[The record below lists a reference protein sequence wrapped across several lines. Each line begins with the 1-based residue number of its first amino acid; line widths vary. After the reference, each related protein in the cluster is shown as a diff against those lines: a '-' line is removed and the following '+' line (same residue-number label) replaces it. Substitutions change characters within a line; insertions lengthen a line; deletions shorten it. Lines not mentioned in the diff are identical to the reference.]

1 MKIIR
6 YATARLIYYK
16 KQTIL
21 YCLFSSFSA
30 FLLIACLTLY
40 HLQSA
45 LANQVQDRLSFIGA
59 SASTELLPALELAS
73 RFYIKGI
80 FSLFFLFAFLFIF
93 FFYYSVRQNK
103 QELINWHL
111 TGLSKTKLFLF
122 IFWQLF
128 FPLFLCCIL
137 VLLWIVSFQSVYEA
151 LLQMI
156 FFSQI
161 YLRDLPKLLL
171 GSVDAVSFL
180 VYSLSLFLSI
190 ICKVGGLDVMKPEY
204 LIHAEHLTVIL
215 CPLEKQHKILEH
227 LKKEVLVAKLDNF
240 AIIQKNWPMFPYLNL
255 KDHVLLDVPEK
266 EIKQDRLAYQEKL
279 DISPSLL
286 NCAAAELTSF
296 EKVKLQLLHAL
307 LSKRNNIVIEDT
319 FDELSVLEIQELLH
333 LLSYLAHEENQGILL
348 FTHDATIA
356 QSPYIDRLEPAG

>member
-1 MKIIR
+1 
-6 YATARLIYYK
+6 
-16 KQTIL
+16 
-21 YCLFSSFSA
+21 
-30 FLLIACLTLY
+30 
-40 HLQSA
+40 
-45 LANQVQDRLSFIGA
+45 
-59 SASTELLPALELAS
+59 
-73 RFYIKGI
+73 
-80 FSLFFLFAFLFIF
+80 
-93 FFYYSVRQNK
+93 
-103 QELINWHL
+103 
-111 TGLSKTKLFLF
+111 
-122 IFWQLF
+122 
-128 FPLFLCCIL
+128 
-137 VLLWIVSFQSVYEA
+137 
-151 LLQMI
+151 
-156 FFSQI
+156 
-161 YLRDLPKLLL
+161 
-171 GSVDAVSFL
+171 
-180 VYSLSLFLSI
+180 
-190 ICKVGGLDVMKPEY
+190 MKPEY

-227 LKKEVLVAKLDNF
+227 LKKRFLLQNW
-240 AIIQKNWPMFPYLNL
+240 IILRSSKNWPMFPYLNL

>member
-1 MKIIR
+1 
-6 YATARLIYYK
+6 
-16 KQTIL
+16 
-21 YCLFSSFSA
+21 
-30 FLLIACLTLY
+30 
-40 HLQSA
+40 
-45 LANQVQDRLSFIGA
+45 
-59 SASTELLPALELAS
+59 
-73 RFYIKGI
+73 
-80 FSLFFLFAFLFIF
+80 
-93 FFYYSVRQNK
+93 
-103 QELINWHL
+103 
-111 TGLSKTKLFLF
+111 
-122 IFWQLF
+122 
-128 FPLFLCCIL
+128 
-137 VLLWIVSFQSVYEA
+137 
-151 LLQMI
+151 
-156 FFSQI
+156 
-161 YLRDLPKLLL
+161 
-171 GSVDAVSFL
+171 
-180 VYSLSLFLSI
+180 
-190 ICKVGGLDVMKPEY
+190 MKPEY

-286 NCAAAELTSF
+286 NCAVAELTSF